1 EMQYSR
7 LTLAITLMSHITPIR
22 ATEGVVIVF
31 AREPTLEV
39 IILKQAGLASEV
51 LMNNLLD
58 GSHPRHCEWLAVTI
72 PDFMHTLI
80 SEGGRDNCIP
90 TDWPQMSGID
100 THPYLYIL
108 VFDVD
113 DGAPFSR
120 LSVGRTS
127 CPSLPVFEGMTH
139 TVRTS
144 SLSSQWGFKGGM
156 TAIVPFLLVKG
167 TMAWKV
173 IVTLVQAAGAAEYVN
188 NVTREM
194 VDTYYPVLNLKA
206 SGHGRTTPPLTPA
219 AVPVP
224 IPILNHV
231 PAPAAAPVL
240 PLLLHFPMEN
250 LVRCLTKMS
259 NNRSGNA
266 ARQVGDSD
274 VASVVTVMQIQQAIV
289 DAYEA
294 SPHAAQPPIRTDSA
308 STKRLLSD
316 MQQKAAVV
324 VEGEMRLTTARHMDV
339 LLPPLSPSPYVHHP

>member
-1 EMQYSR
+1 MPFATSLASSSIRLTTR

-39 IILKQAGLASEV
+39 IILKQAGLAPEV

-173 IVTLVQAAGAAEYVN
+173 IVTLVQAAGAAEY
-188 NVTREM
+188 
-194 VDTYYPVLNLKA
+194 
-206 SGHGRTTPPLTPA
+206 
-219 AVPVP
+219 
-224 IPILNHV
+224 
-231 PAPAAAPVL
+231 
-240 PLLLHFPMEN
+240 LLGSRPFLAGTIDEELGVFLQP
-250 LVRCLTKMS
+250 S
-259 NNRSGNA
+259 
-266 ARQVGDSD
+266 
-274 VASVVTVMQIQQAIV
+274 MQL
-289 DAYEA
+289 
-294 SPHAAQPPIRTDSA
+294 S
-308 STKRLLSD
+308 LLFMNSEPWY
-316 MQQKAAVV
+316 KNSL
-324 VEGEMRLTTARHMDV
+324 VEGNWCQ
-339 LLPPLSPSPYVHHP
+339 